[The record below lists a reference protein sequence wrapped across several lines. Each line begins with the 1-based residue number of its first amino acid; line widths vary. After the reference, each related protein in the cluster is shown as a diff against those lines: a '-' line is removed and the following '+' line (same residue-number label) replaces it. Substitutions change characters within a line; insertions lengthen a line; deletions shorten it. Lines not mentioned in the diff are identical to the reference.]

1 MVRNRIIPCLLIQNE
16 NLVKTTRFKNPRYIG
31 DIINT
36 VRIFNELEVDEL
48 ILLDIIA
55 TTSSLKPN
63 FELLEDLANECFMPL
78 AYGGGI
84 NNVKDAKRIIEL
96 GFEKIVVN
104 SSNFIDE
111 YLISSIA
118 SELGSQSVVGAIDVK
133 KDFFGNYKVYSE
145 SATKKHN
152 ISPSEWAIQLVKR
165 GVGELIV
172 TSVDN
177 EGTWK
182 GMDLKLIE
190 SVANSVNVPIIC
202 HGGAGKTDDIKD
214 LFDKGINAVGLGN
227 MVVYQKKDMGVL
239 INFPK

>member
-145 SATKKHN
+145 SATKKHF
-152 ISPSEWAIQLVKR
+152 W
-165 GVGELIV
+165 
-172 TSVDN
+172 
-177 EGTWK
+177 
-182 GMDLKLIE
+182 
-190 SVANSVNVPIIC
+190 
-202 HGGAGKTDDIKD
+202 
-214 LFDKGINAVGLGN
+214 
-227 MVVYQKKDMGVL
+227 
-239 INFPK
+239 